1 MVAGRFF
8 VGKTSE
14 LPIHHRHPQ
23 IHATL
28 IMITTTIIITNIIII
43 TIVVVVTIITANIIW
58 FRYVQLPLTILTVF
72 TVPDCR
78 KPGKEHL

>member
-1 MVAGRFF
+1 
-8 VGKTSE
+8 
-14 LPIHHRHPQ
+14 
-23 IHATL
+23 
-28 IMITTTIIITNIIII
+28 MITTTATIIITNIIII
-43 TIVVVVTIITANIIW
+43 MIVIVVTIITANIIW

>member
-1 MVAGRFF
+1 
-8 VGKTSE
+8 
-14 LPIHHRHPQ
+14 
-23 IHATL
+23 
-28 IMITTTIIITNIIII
+28 MITTTIIITNIIII

>member
-1 MVAGRFF
+1 
-8 VGKTSE
+8 
-14 LPIHHRHPQ
+14 
-23 IHATL
+23 
-28 IMITTTIIITNIIII
+28 MITTTANIIITDIIIM
-43 TIVVVVTIITANIIW
+43 IVVVVTIITANLIW

>member
-1 MVAGRFF
+1 
-8 VGKTSE
+8 
-14 LPIHHRHPQ
+14 
-23 IHATL
+23 
-28 IMITTTIIITNIIII
+28 MITTTATIIITNIIII
-43 TIVVVVTIITANIIW
+43 TIVVVVNIITANLIW

>member
-1 MVAGRFF
+1 
-8 VGKTSE
+8 
-14 LPIHHRHPQ
+14 
-23 IHATL
+23 
-28 IMITTTIIITNIIII
+28 MITTTATIIITNIIII
-43 TIVVVVTIITANIIW
+43 ITNIITIMIVIVVTIITANIIW